1 MATLMSVG
9 TPVIV
14 THPCSLFSD
23 GRRQNLP
30 KSRFHPIRLFSTVDD
45 DVERNLQSAEDGVW
59 VLGVEQFGPETET
72 LVREVTE
79 SNRTLKVIVLATSQ
93 NADETIR
100 ALNAGVSGFL
110 CQDISSNQLRKSL
123 DLILL
128 GETVTSPL
136 WMTAL
141 TGTRRQ
147 AEVNAGMGAPNATS
161 YLATNPGV
169 GINALGG
176 LPNEMPSGASEGDA
190 SRGLSR
196 REVSILRSLTEGA
209 SNEVI
214 ARKLVITESTVKVHM
229 KAILRKLRL
238 QNRIQAALWARSHLS
253 GASDSDPCAIG
264 ILAALPSLCP
274 RFEDETSQAA
284 SGHNLT
290 RAKARRISSSPG
302 RAPNASL

>member
-1 MATLMSVG
+1 MSAS

-14 THPCSLFSD
+14 THPCSLFRD
-23 GRRQNLP
+23 GLRQNLP
-30 KSRFHPIRLFSTVDD
+30 KSRFHPIRLFSIVDD

-72 LVREVTE
+72 LVREVTK

-110 CQDISSNQLRKSL
+110 CQDISRDQLRKSL

-141 TGTRRQ
+141 TETRRQ
-147 AEVNAGMGAPNATS
+147 AEVHAGMAATNATA
-161 YLATNPGV
+161 YRATNSNVNVNAV
-169 GINALGG
+169 GA
-176 LPNEMPSGASEGDA
+176 LPNEVRSGASEDDDA

-209 SNEVI
+209 SNKVI

-238 QNRIQAALWARSHLS
+238 QNRTQAALWARSHLS
-253 GASDSDPCAIG
+253 EVC
-264 ILAALPSLCP
+264 
-274 RFEDETSQAA
+274 
-284 SGHNLT
+284 H
-290 RAKARRISSSPG
+290 
-302 RAPNASL
+302 